1 MTGQKWQTIISPYPT
16 GTYQMHRSL
25 NLMHF
30 FHSSYSVPSDTE
42 LDRRMWR
49 KRIGTCLQ
57 SFITLPLF
65 PKQAKWT
72 ETGLAYRPGVYSG
85 RWSWVQIRVDIVQ
98 QTKQDLLQAPSDNLI
113 CSFESKTELLKIS
126 NIKKKQKQRTTLP
139 WSNPNVSILTRLF
152 VQPFICFITS
162 ALILEQSW
170 LLSRGVI
177 SWKASF
183 PFVLLSNSR
192 NPPPVFP
199 HFVASGLFIPQ
210 ALNLF

>member
-16 GTYQMHRSL
+16 GTYQMHRSV

-57 SFITLPLF
+57 SFITLPPF

-113 CSFESKTELLKIS
+113 CSFVSKTELLKIS
-126 NIKKKQKQRTTLP
+126 NIKKTKTKNHFAMKQSKCLY
-139 WSNPNVSILTRLF
+139 SNPPFCSTIHLFHHKRLNIGTILIAFSRRY
-152 VQPFICFITS
+152 
-162 ALILEQSW
+162 
-170 LLSRGVI
+170 LLKGF
-177 SWKASF
+177 F
-183 PFVLLSNSR
+183 PFR
-192 NPPPVFP
+192 P
-199 HFVASGLFIPQ
+199 
-210 ALNLF
+210 AL